1 MYCHRNIPLVINAIT
16 PWIKK
21 IFFIIIWN
29 IARDICYSLDNDKED
44 FFDPWSYGIYNEGNV
59 AMTVHARYIAQG
71 LEDAAAEGKIDN
83 DDYDFVSW
91 PILDE
96 DNPTQPYTGGTFY
109 SISPHTEY
117 PDEAF
122 KVIEYLTSD
131 EWLEESDPLD
141 YGSDVLKDKNM
152 AAFERHPLKDRKSVV

>member
-59 AMTVHARYIAQG
+59 AMTVHARYIARG
-71 LEDAAAEGKIDN
+71 LEEAALEGKIDE
-83 DDYDFVSW
+83 YDFVSW
-91 PILDE
+91 PIWDI
-96 DNPTQPYTGGTFY
+96 DNPTQPYTGGNFY
-109 SISPHTEY
+109 SISPYTEH

-122 KVIEYLTSD
+122 KVIEYLISD
-131 EWLEESDPLD
+131 EWLDYIDPLD
-141 YGSDVLKDKNM
+141 YNMEGLKEKNM
-152 AAFERHPLKDRKSVV
+152 EEFNRTPLNVHETMK